1 MSTRRDARE
10 FAVQM
15 LFELDLN
22 PSDRLETVFASFWK
36 EREADEGARDFAQ
49 EIVTGVR
56 RERIPI
62 DDLIKSISENWD
74 IRRMGVLDR
83 NVIRMAVYEM
93 LHHKDVP
100 AAVTINEAV
109 DIAKYFSSGESGK
122 FVNGV
127 LDRIR
132 KELKLPARLGEPG
145 DSGAGRK
152 ARKTRGSSPAKPE
165 GAAAGPLA

>member
-1 MSTRRDARE
+1 MATRRDARE

-22 PSDRLETVFASFWK
+22 PSDQLDTVFASFWN
-36 EREADEGARDFAQ
+36 EREADERARDFAQ

-56 RERIPI
+56 AERKSI
-62 DDLIKSISENWD
+62 DQLIKSVSENWD

-109 DIAKYFSSGESGK
+109 DIAKYFSSSESGK

-132 KELKLPARLGEPG
+132 KDLKLPAR
-145 DSGAGRK
+145 
-152 ARKTRGSSPAKPE
+152 PE
-165 GAAAGPLA
+165 TP